1 MSYFRADVEMKF
13 IYEFLLVFLWI
24 VVIWLVW
31 PRLIGAVWIPTPRG
45 VVRKMLHLAGV
56 GEDDTLFEL
65 GSGDGRIIFMAA
77 KEFGAKAIGIEA
89 DPVRFLWCLIWIRLK
104 GLKDQVRVLWR
115 NFFKQD
121 LSSAS
126 VVTIY
131 QNTEVNKS

>member
-56 GEDDTLFEL
+56 GEDDTLF
-65 GSGDGRIIFMAA
+65 
-77 KEFGAKAIGIEA
+77 
-89 DPVRFLWCLIWIRLK
+89 
-104 GLKDQVRVLWR
+104 
-115 NFFKQD
+115 
-121 LSSAS
+121 
-126 VVTIY
+126 
-131 QNTEVNKS
+131 